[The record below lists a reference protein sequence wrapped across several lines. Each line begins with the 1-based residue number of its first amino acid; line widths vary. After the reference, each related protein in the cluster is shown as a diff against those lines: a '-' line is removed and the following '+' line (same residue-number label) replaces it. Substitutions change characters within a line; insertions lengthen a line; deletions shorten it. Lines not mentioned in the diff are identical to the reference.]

1 MYKPRIIHLDMD
13 SFFASV
19 ELARNPQWRK
29 LPVVIGSSYG
39 NRGIVTTANY
49 VARTFGIGSATPMF
63 KAKKLCKNLVV
74 LNSDMQ
80 AYKEASAQISQI
92 LYSLCANV
100 DFASIDEAYLD
111 ISYKNFSDQEAVDFV
126 GKVRAEI
133 FAQTGLSSSAGLASN
148 RILAKIASEKNKP
161 DGEFYIL
168 AEDEAEFIDNLEV
181 KKIAGVG
188 KKLAEKLELMHIKTC
203 LDLKNSQ
210 KIRKNAD
217 SFLLKL
223 LDFAEGKNLDLNK
236 KESGRKSISFE
247 KSFLQNISSLKD
259 CEKVLSTMFA
269 ELNLRKAK
277 VGNAKIKG
285 IFIKLR
291 FANFTQ
297 ISREKSTQAAA
308 LPEFL
313 QLLQNSWT
321 EAPVRL
327 LGIGYKV
334 TE

>member
-1 MYKPRIIHLDMD
+1 MNKPRIIHLDMD

-80 AYKEASAQISQI
+80 AYQKVSARISKI
-92 LYSLCANV
+92 LHSVCENV
-100 DFASIDEAYLD
+100 EFVSIDEAYLD
-111 ISYKNFSDQEAVDFV
+111 ISYKNFSDQEAIEFV
-126 GKVRAEI
+126 GKIRALI
-133 FAQTGLSSSAGLASN
+133 FAQTGLTSSAGLASN
-148 RILAKIASEKNKP
+148 RVLAKIASEKNKP
-161 DGEFYIL
+161 DGEFYVF
-168 AEDEAEFIDNLEV
+168 AENEAEFIDNLEV

-203 LDLKNSQ
+203 LDLKNSP
-210 KIRKNAD
+210 KIHDNAD
-217 SFLLKL
+217 KFLLKL
-223 LDFAEGKNLDLNK
+223 IDFVEGENITFNK
-236 KESGRKSISFE
+236 QDRGRKSVSFE
-247 KSFLQNISSLKD
+247 RSFLQNLGSLQECKKIL
-259 CEKVLSTMFA
+259 CTMFT

-277 VGNAKIKG
+277 LGDVKTSG

-291 FANFTQ
+291 FANFNQ
-297 ISREKSTQAAA
+297 ITREKSTKAID
-308 LPEFL
+308 LKEFL
-313 QLLQNSWT
+313 HLLQIAWT
-321 EAPVRL
+321 KAPVRL
-327 LGIGYKV
+327 LGIGYKLGD
-334 TE
+334 